1 MFTVMID
8 TNYSILQSPTL
19 LPGATVRV
27 VLSVVVVGEFMP

>member
-1 MFTVMID
+1 MID
-8 TNYSILQSPTL
+8 TKNTQLQSPTL